1 MFMTLSESALRNLMG
16 TNLWKRINFNLKRD
30 YLEKMWKRTWK
41 VSEPEQAVCK
51 YLSFYF
57 PQ

>member
-30 YLEKMWKRTWK
+30 YLEKTWKRTLK
-41 VSEPEQAVCK
+41 NPEAEYAV
-51 YLSFYF
+51 
-57 PQ
+57 